1 VKKGVYN
8 GQPTSVMLGAGSL
21 RHPSRV
27 IGAFGA
33 RKALVLFSPG

>member
-1 VKKGVYN
+1 VKIFVYD
-8 GQPTSVMLGAGSL
+8 GQPARIVFGAGSL